1 MFFFIQFLKLCHFF
15 IYCFFLIL
23 DAYLRAFLELV
34 KKKVMSWL
42 WNPANWFRATAPAG
56 PSMTD
61 PADAIELAMNSM
73 DALHSKRMHMLK
85 KSSNLLKEAKE
96 HKAAGDSK
104 RAMACMKRKQQI
116 DTITRQLEG
125 QLLNLEKTSMM
136 MESTATTVELAH
148 TMKSGGDTIKSLLQD
163 VSVGDIEDVADDLN
177 EQMIDAHDLGEA
189 LSRPMGAQD
198 DVDQEETILAE
209 MQEWDMDAR
218 VDTLPDAPTFV
229 NSNND
234 NNNGN
239 SKLLVEETKKTAVE
253 I

>member
-1 MFFFIQFLKLCHFF
+1 
-15 IYCFFLIL
+15 
-23 DAYLRAFLELV
+23 
-34 KKKVMSWL
+34 
-42 WNPANWFRATAPAG
+42 
-56 PSMTD
+56 MTD

-85 KSSNLLKEAKE
+85 KSSDLLKEAKA
-96 HKAAGDSK
+96 HKVAGDTK

-116 DTITRQLEG
+116 DTIARQLEG

-148 TMKSGGDTIKSLLQD
+148 TMKSGSDTIKSLLQD
-163 VSVGDIEDVADDLN
+163 VSVGDIEEVADDLDQ
-177 EQMIDAHDLGEA
+177 QMIDAHDLGEA
-189 LSRPMGAQD
+189 LSRPMGVQD
-198 DVDQEETILAE
+198 DVDQEESILAE
-209 MQEWDMDAR
+209 MQEWDQVDAR
-218 VDTLPDAPTFV
+218 VDTLPDAPTSV

-239 SKLLVEETKKTAVE
+239 SKLLADDEEEAKKKTAVE